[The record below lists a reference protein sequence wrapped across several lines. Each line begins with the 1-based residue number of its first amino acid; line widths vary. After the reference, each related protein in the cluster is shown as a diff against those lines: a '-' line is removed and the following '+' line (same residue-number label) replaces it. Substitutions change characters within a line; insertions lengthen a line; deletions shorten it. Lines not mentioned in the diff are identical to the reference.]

1 MTTIAVNRVHHP
13 VSVLGHGVRAGIWV
27 QGCSLGCRGCMSRD
41 TWEERPETVVDVAEV
56 VAWVLQLPGR
66 LDGVT
71 ISGGEPFEQPKA
83 LAALL
88 HGLREATAGR
98 DEPVDL
104 LVYSGYAWSRLAR
117 TTAFRAALDH
127 CDAVVAGPY
136 VERRNTG
143 APLRGSDNQV
153 VVTLTEL
160 GHERYGGQTLEQYR
174 QRRLQ
179 ASVVDGRL
187 WLVGIPR
194 REDLQQWER
203 SLDSAGAV
211 WKGVSWNA

>member
-1 MTTIAVNRVHHP
+1 MTTIAVNRLHHP
-13 VSVLGHGVRAGIWV
+13 VTVLGHGVRAGIWV
-27 QGCSLGCRGCMSRD
+27 QGCSLGCHGCMSRD
-41 TWEERPETVVDVAEV
+41 TWVERPESAVEVSEV

-71 ISGGEPFEQPKA
+71 ISGGEPFEQPQA

-88 HGLREATAGR
+88 GGLREATAGS

-117 TTAFRAALDH
+117 TAAFRSALGH

-136 VERRNTG
+136 VERRNT
-143 APLRGSDNQV
+143 AVPLRGSDNQV
-153 VVTLTEL
+153 VVPLTEL
-160 GHERYGGQTLEQYR
+160 GHERYGEQALERYQ

-194 REDLQQWER
+194 REALRQWEQ
-203 SLDSAGAV
+203 SLESAGV
-211 WKGVSWNA
+211 IWEGSSWNA